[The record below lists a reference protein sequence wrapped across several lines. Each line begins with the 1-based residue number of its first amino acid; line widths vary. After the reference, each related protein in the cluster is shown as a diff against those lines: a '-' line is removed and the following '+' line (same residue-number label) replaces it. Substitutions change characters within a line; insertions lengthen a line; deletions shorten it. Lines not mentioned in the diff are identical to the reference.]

1 MSKNDKMTKIE
12 NNLIFTLRR
21 NNNCT
26 KSFLSSSLK
35 TPWSTVSTAIK
46 SLIDKQMVS
55 IQFDSQ
61 KETQHSQQYGAPV
74 ILNDDYEFYVGVS
87 VGSSCLKVVL
97 LGFSFNILKKS
108 LLKSESFSLF
118 CQKLEIDE
126 GFILYHN
133 NDDLC
138 KWCCETPKTIEEIR
152 NKIRII
158 TELICDLKS
167 NSNYNITTITYTF
180 SGKVDFQKQT
190 IVESFAEKD
199 KNGFR
204 NTSLLSILSST
215 ISRKLEENSIR
226 CYIDH
231 NVKSCTI
238 AEKEA
243 LVKKKSIYNKPN
255 MLFSYFS
262 NGISLGMVF
271 DDSLYRAET
280 NIGGEWGQ
288 NYIGYLNSN
297 NTYSEKPLEEIIRKD
312 VFGLDNNDF
321 SSKTAEELMTIIND
335 DQNNWNKKLLVDLLG
350 RSLYNVSNN
359 LGIDNIVF
367 SGKFDSIFESIEWEL
382 IQEFEKRKK
391 TGITLIKSSYGEFS
405 AAVGAAMSCYYI
417 KYNIPFS
424 WKE

>member
-1 MSKNDKMTKIE
+1 
-12 NNLIFTLRR
+12 
-21 NNNCT
+21 
-26 KSFLSSSLK
+26 
-35 TPWSTVSTAIK
+35 
-46 SLIDKQMVS
+46 MVF
-55 IQFDSQ
+55 IQLDSQ
-61 KETQHSQQYGAPV
+61 KETQHSQQFGAPV
-74 ILNDDYEFYVGVS
+74 IINDNYELYVGVS
-87 VGSSCLKVVL
+87 VGNSCLKIVF
-97 LGFSFNILKKS
+97 LGFSFNIVRKS
-108 LLKSESFSLF
+108 LFTSQSFLLF
-118 CQKLEIDE
+118 RQKLEIEE
-126 GFILYHN
+126 GFNLFYN

-138 KWCCETPKTIEEIR
+138 KWCCKTPKNIEEIR
-152 NKIRII
+152 DKLRVI

-167 NSNYNITTITYTF
+167 NSNINITTITYTF
-180 SGKVDFQKQT
+180 SGKVDFQKQL
-190 IVESFAEKD
+190 IVESFVEKD

-215 ISRKLEENSIR
+215 ISRKLENNGIS

-243 LVKKKSIYNKPN
+243 LVKEKSIYNRPN

-271 DDSLYRAET
+271 DDSLYRSET

-288 NYIGYLNSN
+288 NYIGFLNSKN
-297 NTYSEKPLEEIIRKD
+297 EYVEKPLEEIVRND
-312 VFGLDNNDF
+312 VFGLSNNDF
-321 SSKTAEELMTIIND
+321 SAYDANDLMDIIKKRENI
-335 DQNNWNKKLLVDLLG
+335 WNKNLLVDLLG

-367 SGKFDSIFESIEWEL
+367 SGKFDSIFELIEWEL

-405 AAVGAAMSCYYI
+405 AAVGAAMTCYYI
-417 KYNIPFS
+417 KYNIPFT